1 MPTIK
6 QLIYE
11 EKAKKEE
18 LLSNH
23 KQLKEEIANLVS
35 LLKDKR
41 NLLNVIK
48 QQLNACNNRIV
59 LLKSKK

>member
-11 EKAKKEE
+11 EKANREE

-23 KQLKEEIANLVS
+23 KHLKEEIANLVS
-35 LLKDKR
+35 ILKEKR

-48 QQLNACNNRIV
+48 QQLNTCNNRIV